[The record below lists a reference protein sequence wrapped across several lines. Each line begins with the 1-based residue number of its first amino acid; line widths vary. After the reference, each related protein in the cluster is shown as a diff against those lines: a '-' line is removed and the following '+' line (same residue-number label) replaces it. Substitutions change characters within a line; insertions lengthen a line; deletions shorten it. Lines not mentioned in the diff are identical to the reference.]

1 MLRLGWITGTLTI
14 QDMVK
19 MNKTMGYGGKN
30 QEQLTTP
37 KTRIKEISHQDLEKL
52 LLIITNITLLLVTNH
67 QALVKIRKLL
77 DSPNL
82 KSIYLKSKQII
93 ANQMLRMF
101 KESSNSIKLLKF

>member
-1 MLRLGWITGTLTI
+1 
-14 QDMVK
+14 
-19 MNKTMGYGGKN
+19 
-30 QEQLTTP
+30 
-37 KTRIKEISHQDLEKL
+37 
-52 LLIITNITLLLVTNH
+52 
-67 QALVKIRKLL
+67 LL